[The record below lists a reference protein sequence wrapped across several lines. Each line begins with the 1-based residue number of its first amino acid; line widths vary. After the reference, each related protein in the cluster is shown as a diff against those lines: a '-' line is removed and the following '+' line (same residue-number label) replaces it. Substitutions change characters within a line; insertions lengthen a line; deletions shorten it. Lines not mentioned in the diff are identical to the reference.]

1 MTIED
6 DQSEKQLLHFVFGGR
21 VKDPTGI
28 EFEDLKALDF
38 VGMYPNYALAERA
51 WRGAAQRT
59 VDDAQMRYF
68 VVHMHRLIDPDSG
81 HDLL

>member
-1 MTIED
+1 MTTNA
-6 DQSEKQLLHFVFGGR
+6 DQSDKQLLHFVFGGR
-21 VKDPTGI
+21 VKDPTGV

-68 VVHMHRLIDPDSG
+68 VVHMHRLIEPDSG
-81 HDLL
+81 HDHH